1 MNDRFSEYRIMW
13 VLVFFDLP
21 TDTKKERK
29 AAAEFRKQLLLDGFL
44 MFQFSIYMRHCPS
57 VENANVHIKRVK
69 ANLPPLGQVG
79 ILSITDKQFGAMELF
94 SEKKTKEPPTEYMQ
108 LELFWKVTW
117 KMTRQQ
123 ACRLIDTYGIRSN
136 GIPSW
141 TDSAT
146 GWVST
151 T

>member
-1 MNDRFSEYRIMW
+1 MNERISEYRVMW

-29 AAAEFRKQLLLDGFL
+29 AASDFRKQLIKDGFI

-69 ANLPPLGQVG
+69 SILPSLGDVG

-94 SEKKTKEPPTEYMQ
+94 SEKKERKPPIEYIQ
-108 LELFWKVTW
+108 LELF
-117 KMTRQQ
+117 
-123 ACRLIDTYGIRSN
+123 
-136 GIPSW
+136 
-141 TDSAT
+141 
-146 GWVST
+146 
-151 T
+151 

>member
-1 MNDRFSEYRIMW
+1 MNERISEYRVMW

-29 AAAEFRKQLLLDGFL
+29 AASDFRKQLIKDGFI

-69 ANLPPLGQVG
+69 SILPSLGEVG

-94 SEKKTKEPPTEYMQ
+94 SEKKERKPPIEYIQ
-108 LELFWKVTW
+108 LELF
-117 KMTRQQ
+117 
-123 ACRLIDTYGIRSN
+123 
-136 GIPSW
+136 
-141 TDSAT
+141 
-146 GWVST
+146 
-151 T
+151 